1 MRHGRFTVGAPTVHV
16 KHRGR
21 ERLPLVVT
29 RRDDGVAAKDAIHV
43 GADVGVAR
51 KTLTDIRGDME
62 ANVLPVTA
70 ILVAGPNATKALRAG
85 PTIER
90 DDVGALVSAGRHRVI
105 SCLDAI
111 KTKGVARSNPGNVG
125 LKGSDASRLDL
136 GVEVAKQMPRGLR
149 VAVGLKVGLGPQ
161 ARAHTLGVGILGE
174 LLKVVDIGTHSVKAV
189 GRARSVGVDAA
200 GLVVTVLAI
209 AGAVAVVRQEPAE
222 RHVVVLVVID
232 NLTSR
237 ELAVEIGR
245 FHVLGINRRALT
257 VERLGRKRAVE
268 LVARR
273 HARLVLNVALL
284 ARGLAAL
291 GLPLLLTRGR

>member
-1 MRHGRFTVGAPTVHV
+1 
-16 KHRGR
+16 
-21 ERLPLVVT
+21 
-29 RRDDGVAAKDAIHV
+29 
-43 GADVGVAR
+43 
-51 KTLTDIRGDME
+51 ME

-161 ARAHTLGVGILGE
+161 AVLTPFELHT
-174 LLKVVDIGTHSVKAV
+174 
-189 GRARSVGVDAA
+189 R
-200 GLVVTVLAI
+200 
-209 AGAVAVVRQEPAE
+209 
-222 RHVVVLVVID
+222 
-232 NLTSR
+232 
-237 ELAVEIGR
+237 
-245 FHVLGINRRALT
+245 
-257 VERLGRKRAVE
+257 
-268 LVARR
+268 
-273 HARLVLNVALL
+273 
-284 ARGLAAL
+284 
-291 GLPLLLTRGR
+291 